1 MKILVFENGEAG
13 RLTDIPGENV
23 QGEIEELLGGEIQT
37 RRMAGDL
44 FLVSRAMPE
53 HEKEKLPKWYAA
65 KRSGDPYEHYVYGN
79 CVVMRISNTGVAKD
93 VTKRDA
99 ENVSFYLRRVEG

>member
-37 RRMAGDL
+37 QRMAGDL
-44 FLVSRAMPE
+44 FLASRALPE
-53 HEKEKLPKWYAA
+53 HEKEEQPKWYAA
-65 KRSGDPYEHYVYGN
+65 KRSGDPYEHYVSVQRLHG
-79 CVVMRISNTGVAKD
+79 ISGGQAKGLPPLPAQRREG
-93 VTKRDA
+93 TH
-99 ENVSFYLRRVEG
+99 LRPGLWW